1 MATVMF
7 LLLYLTGHV
16 VAENLPDVDCMVVH
30 LEHVRCSWNNPNP
43 SAVVD
48 RLYGR
53 FEPDKET
60 ECNVSVEC
68 IFPYKEINR
77 KFILFYTRL
86 VRGNATVRKTHDLK
100 TKVKLHPPTK
110 LTVKQGPDSNLWF
123 YWNQTIA
130 HCVENEVRF
139 RTRNRKWESSMTY
152 KGEHS
157 YCIHLPSSKY
167 RYELQVRSKIH
178 RDCGESVI
186 WSDWCDPVAWGSNIT
201 TGKPLLANSHSY
213 DTERNPPEH
222 SVPVWTVVLC
232 VMGSATAVL
241 LALML
246 LQRER
251 LRVIFIPVVPK
262 PSIPPD
268 MENWLQIS
276 KGLKEGFKTSYKDLA
291 CPVREFCPLTLST
304 SCLSADSS
312 AGVSSDSLEL

>member
-1 MATVMF
+1 MSAMLF
-7 LLLYLTGHV
+7 LLLYLSGHV
-16 VAENLPDVDCMVVH
+16 VAEHLPDVDCMVVH

-43 SAVVD
+43 AAAVD

-53 FEPDKET
+53 FEPDQEK

-68 IFPYKEINR
+68 VFPYNEINR
-77 KFILFYTRL
+77 RFTLFYTRL
-86 VRGNATVRKTHDLK
+86 VRGNATVRKTHSLK
-100 TKVKLHPPTK
+100 KKVKLHPPTN
-110 LTVKQGPDSNLWF
+110 LTVKRGPDSNLWF
-123 YWNQTIA
+123 YWNQTVA

-139 RTRNRKWESSMTY
+139 RTRNRKWESSTTI

-178 RDCGESVI
+178 EDCGGSVF
-186 WSDWCDPVAWGSNIT
+186 WSGWCDPVAWGSNFT
-201 TGKPLLANSHSY
+201 SGEPHTDTLSY
-213 DTERNPPEH
+213 DTEPKRPEH

-232 VMGSATAVL
+232 LMGSATAVL

-262 PSIPPD
+262 PLIPPD
-268 MENWLQIS
+268 IENWLQIS
-276 KGLKEGFKTSYKDLA
+276 KGLKEGFKTSYNDLA
-291 CPVREFCPLTLST
+291 CPVREFSPLTLST
-304 SCLSADSS
+304 SCLSAESS
-312 AGVSSDSLEL
+312 ASVSSDCQ